1 MSKKETI
8 EFLLQECEFTV
19 DEDGYFS
26 GSAQFQLTNLPD
38 QGLVAQAYL
47 KMQKQDS
54 VVLVSDIS
62 EGRLSEGDDTLY
74 VGVSGMLDG
83 NATPD
88 SFFLNYR
95 VFHNIDSIETTPS
108 LPSSFGEQSL
118 SVSPKGLLGGKKW
131 KGGGN
136 REVSSVLVLN
146 DEGDFSVST
155 NVRLGKTAAD
165 NVGLF
170 VENVSDGVSD
180 QFTLARGEVVSI
192 KNQHATGAE
201 TLRNKLM
208 FYKPDK
214 WVAVAIRENI
224 KVSQH

>member
-1 MSKKETI
+1 
-8 EFLLQECEFTV
+8 
-19 DEDGYFS
+19 
-26 GSAQFQLTNLPD
+26 
-38 QGLVAQAYL
+38 
-47 KMQKQDS
+47 MQKQDS
-54 VVLVSDIS
+54 VVLVSDVS
-62 EGRLSEGDDTLY
+62 EGRLSEADDTLY
-74 VGVSGMLDG
+74 VGVAGMLDG

-95 VFHNIDSIETTPS
+95 IYRTIDSIETTPS

-146 DEGDFSVST
+146 DDGDFSVST
-155 NVRLGKTAAD
+155 NVKLGKTATD

-180 QFTLARGEVVSI
+180 QFNLARGEVVSI
-192 KNQHATGAE
+192 KNQYAAGAE
-201 TLRNKLM
+201 TLQNRLM
-208 FYKPDK
+208 FYKPEK

-224 KVSQH
+224 EVSRN

>member
-95 VFHNIDSIETTPS
+95 VFRNIDSIETTPS

-155 NVRLGKTAAD
+155 NVKLGKTAAD

-208 FYKPDK
+208 FYKPEK

>member
-95 VFHNIDSIETTPS
+95 VFRNIDSIETTPS

-155 NVRLGKTAAD
+155 NVKLGKTASD

-208 FYKPDK
+208 FYKPEK

>member
-26 GSAQFQLTNLPD
+26 GSAQFQLTNLPNE
-38 QGLVAQAYL
+38 GVVAQAYL

-54 VVLVSDIS
+54 VVLVSDVS
-62 EGRLSEGDDTLY
+62 EGRLSEADDTLY
-74 VGVSGMLDG
+74 VGVAGMLDG

-95 VFHNIDSIETTPS
+95 IYRNIDSIETTPS
-108 LPSSFGEQSL
+108 LPSSFGEQSI

-155 NVRLGKTAAD
+155 NVKLGKTATD

-180 QFTLARGEVVSI
+180 QFILARGEIVSI
-192 KNQHATGAE
+192 KNQYAAGAE
-201 TLRNKLM
+201 TLQNRLM
-208 FYKPDK
+208 FYKPEK

-224 KVSQH
+224 EVSRN

>member
-1 MSKKETI
+1 MSKKDAI

-26 GSAQFQLTNLPD
+26 GSAQFQLANLPSE
-38 QGLVAQAYL
+38 GVVAQAYL
-47 KMQKQDS
+47 KMQKGDS

-62 EGRLSEGDDTLY
+62 EGRLSDDDNTLY

-83 NATPD
+83 NGTPD

-95 VFHNIDSIETTPS
+95 VFLNTDSNETTPS

-136 REVSSVLVLN
+136 REVLSVLVLN
-146 DEGDFSVST
+146 DDGDFSVST
-155 NVRLGKTAAD
+155 NVKLGKTSAD

-201 TLRNKLM
+201 TLQNKLM
-208 FYKPDK
+208 FYKPGK
-214 WVAVAIRENI
+214 WVAVTVRENI
-224 KVSQH
+224 EVSRN

>member
-1 MSKKETI
+1 MSKNESI

-26 GSAQFQLTNLPD
+26 GSAQFQLTNLPSE
-38 QGLVAQAYL
+38 GLVAQAYL

-54 VVLVSDIS
+54 VVLVSDVS
-62 EGRLSEGDDTLY
+62 EGRLSEADDTLY

-95 VFHNIDSIETTPS
+95 VFRNIDTIETTPS

-146 DEGDFSVST
+146 DDGDFSVST
-155 NVRLGKTAAD
+155 NVKLGKTATD

-180 QFTLARGEVVSI
+180 QFVLARGEVVSV
-192 KNQHATGAE
+192 KNQYAAGAE
-201 TLRNKLM
+201 TLQNRLM
-208 FYKPDK
+208 FYRPEK
-214 WVAVAIRENI
+214 WVAVAIRETI
-224 KVSQH
+224 EVSRN

>member
-26 GSAQFQLTNLPD
+26 GSAQFQLANLPD
-38 QGLVAQAYL
+38 EGVVAQAYL

-54 VVLVSDIS
+54 VVLVSDVS
-62 EGRLSEGDDTLY
+62 EGRLSEADDTLY
-74 VGVSGMLDG
+74 LGVAGMLDG

-95 VFHNIDSIETTPS
+95 IYRNIDSIETIPS
-108 LPSSFGEQSL
+108 LPSSFGEQSI

-146 DEGDFSVST
+146 DEACSFYGP
-155 NVRLGKTAAD
+155 
-165 NVGLF
+165 
-170 VENVSDGVSD
+170 
-180 QFTLARGEVVSI
+180 VVLW
-192 KNQHATGAE
+192 NDE
-201 TLRNKLM
+201 
-208 FYKPDK
+208 
-214 WVAVAIRENI
+214 
-224 KVSQH
+224 KVY

>member
-1 MSKKETI
+1 MSKNESI

-38 QGLVAQAYL
+38 EGAVAQAYL

-54 VVLVSDIS
+54 VVLVSDVS
-62 EGRLSEGDDTLY
+62 EGRLSEADDTLY

-95 VFHNIDSIETTPS
+95 VFRNIDTIEATPS

-146 DEGDFSVST
+146 DDGDFSVST
-155 NVRLGKTAAD
+155 NVKLGKTATD

-180 QFTLARGEVVSI
+180 QFVLARGEVVSV
-192 KNQHATGAE
+192 KNQYAAGAE
-201 TLRNKLM
+201 TLQNRLM
-208 FYKPDK
+208 FYRPEK
-214 WVAVAIRENI
+214 WVAVAIRETI
-224 KVSQH
+224 EVSRN

>member
-95 VFHNIDSIETTPS
+95 VFRNIDSIETTPS

-155 NVRLGKTAAD
+155 NVKLGKTASD